1 MRRPHCRGN
10 GSTREEPAA
19 AGGSRRTSLRLHTRD
34 LPRTTLLQNS
44 TRAPM
49 PLRIGQWRP
58 NRPRARTRCFHPS
71 PPSIGLGARA
81 LRCPGAPAFR
91 GTRGLALR
99 PTPGPSSSGGD
110 WQRECIRLVVRASS
124 LYSIAYRDREEEAL
138 MKTQCSIVTLAVGVT
153 LALASAAQADRWGQ
167 DGQGDRSL
175 PSSKT
180 FAVNHSTTKAQKAA
194 RLRAQHAAMADF
206 WRLHGAGGVDPEGVY
221 TPAVPP
227 AATPGNPATT
237 EIAGTVC
244 ALGDWCG

>member
-1 MRRPHCRGN
+1 
-10 GSTREEPAA
+10 
-19 AGGSRRTSLRLHTRD
+19 
-34 LPRTTLLQNS
+34 
-44 TRAPM
+44 
-49 PLRIGQWRP
+49 
-58 NRPRARTRCFHPS
+58 
-71 PPSIGLGARA
+71 
-81 LRCPGAPAFR
+81 
-91 GTRGLALR
+91 
-99 PTPGPSSSGGD
+99 
-110 WQRECIRLVVRASS
+110 

-180 FAVNHSTTKAQKAA
+180 FAVNHSTTKAQKAT

-206 WRLHGAGGVDPEGVY
+206 WRLHGAGGVAPEGVY